1 MAFLSHGKASDPNS
15 EPHFGW
21 ENCSSIQ
28 NQCWNLASWENRPGD
43 FNSHLFL
50 FCLVA
55 EKLNKCK
62 SNKLTFSCAGLRNL
76 STLPNWTWISFCIS
90 VEDLGLVGFQ
100 FLWTQ
105 INKVRFFFC
114 LIFFSISLYVT
125 NRVKVPT
132 DFSHY
137 NLNGMFLMGIRP
149 FVSCFFLDKSVLGCC

>member
-105 INKVRFFFC
+105 INKVRFFFFLSYFLFHQFVC
-114 LIFFSISLYVT
+114 NEQSESSYWFFSLQSEWNVS
-125 NRVKVPT
+125 
-132 DFSHY
+132 DGDS
-137 NLNGMFLMGIRP
+137 P
-149 FVSCFFLDKSVLGCC
+149 FCIVFFLR